1 MKKQYVIKLRP
12 LLVCILI
19 PLIVGGLA
27 GFITRNMEAYK
38 SLEKP
43 ALTPPG
49 AVFPVVWTVLYILMG
64 LSSYLIYIS
73 KSPDRKQA
81 LRVYALQL
89 ALNFLWPIVFFGLQL
104 YLLSFAVILMLWVA
118 IFFMIR
124 LFCNIRRLAAYLNIP
139 YLLWVAFAAYLNL
152 GIYYLNR

>member
-27 GFITRNMEAYK
+27 GFITRNMKAYE
-38 SLEKP
+38 SLAKP
-43 ALTPPG
+43 SLTPPS
-49 AVFPVVWTVLYILMG
+49 AVFPVVWTILYILMG

-73 KSPDRKQA
+73 KSPDRKKA
-81 LRVYALQL
+81 LTVYAMQL

-104 YLLSFAVILMLWVA
+104 YLLSFAVILILW
-118 IFFMIR
+118 FMIFWMLR
-124 LFCNIRRLAAYLNIP
+124 LFYPIRRLSAYLNIP

-152 GIYYLNR
+152 GIYFLNR